1 MRKRDAKLQEKN
13 EEIKDDQP
21 EMNPAK
27 NLEGPN
33 IAFVVPLKPLITM
46 AQLAT
51 LYATQPPVTFKL
63 EYLQIKSGQVHGRR
77 ILSQYVIFF
86 YKIED

>member
-1 MRKRDAKLQEKN
+1 M
-13 EEIKDDQP
+13 P
-21 EMNPAK
+21 
-27 NLEGPN
+27 
-33 IAFVVPLKPLITM
+33 
-46 AQLAT
+46 QLAT

>member
-1 MRKRDAKLQEKN
+1 
-13 EEIKDDQP
+13 
-21 EMNPAK
+21 
-27 NLEGPN
+27 
-33 IAFVVPLKPLITM
+33 M

-51 LYATQPPVTFKL
+51 LYATQPPFTFKL

-77 ILSQYVIFF
+77 MLGQYVIFF